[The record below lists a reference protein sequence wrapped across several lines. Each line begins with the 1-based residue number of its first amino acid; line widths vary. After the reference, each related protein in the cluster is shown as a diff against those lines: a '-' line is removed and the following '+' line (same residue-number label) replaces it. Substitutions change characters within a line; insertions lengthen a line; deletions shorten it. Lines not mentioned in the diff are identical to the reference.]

1 MTYAWK
7 RISAIVEKEWKDCFR
22 NPVLLSM
29 AVLPIIFAFLFR
41 GREEAGGSI
50 LSMPLNMALTI
61 TGAFV
66 LAMMVAEEKEKHTL
80 RMLMLSP
87 ARPFEV
93 LIGKSAIAA
102 LMTVA
107 AIILTLLIADTPALP
122 PLALIILLVPSI
134 VMYLA
139 IGILIGL
146 LSRTSMET
154 SFIGMPLHLLFL
166 MGPMFGSVL
175 NLPAV
180 DLMISYLPTE
190 QLSLACSKLW
200 NGGSLADA
208 LPHAG
213 IIVIWMAACLFLCC
227 TAYRTKR
234 YEAAV

>member
-41 GREEAGGSI
+41 GREEVGVSI
-50 LSMPLNMALTI
+50 LSMPLNTALTI

-102 LMTVA
+102 VMTA
-107 AIILTLLIADTPALP
+107 GAIIMTLLIADTPALP

-139 IGILIGL
+139 IGMLIGL
-146 LSRTSMET
+146 LSRTPMET

-200 NGGSLADA
+200 NGGTLAGA

-213 IIVIWMAACLFLCC
+213 IIVIWMAASLLLCY

-234 YEAAV
+234 YDA